1 MKKIMCLLALIAF
14 GQMVFAYGIDRYE
27 TKDQYRD
34 RQSYQNYQQYEQN
47 NHQAPL
53 GGYGSNS
60 LQENRGDK
68 YGYNNN
74 SSFNN
79 QNNNNSYNNNRYGW

>member
-1 MKKIMCLLALIAF
+1 MKKIMCLLMLLVV
-14 GQMVFAYGIDRYE
+14 GQVTFAYGIDRFE

-34 RQSYQNYQQYEQN
+34 RQSNENYRQYQNN
-47 NHQAPL
+47 NYQAPL

-79 QNNNNSYNNNRYGW
+79 QNNNNSHNNNRYNW